1 MFLAFLV
8 KELCFKDGNNLGVN
22 ILKLCYK
29 YGKYKYIFGI
39 VKILPLCGIS
49 LVKMGFYY
57 QTFVR
62 DKFLISEI

>member
-39 VKILPLCGIS
+39 VKILPLCEIS
-49 LVKMGFYY
+49 LVKRGFYY
-57 QTFVR
+57 LIVVR